1 MRTPIRIAPG
11 VYRLGSSMVNWY
23 LVEDGERLT
32 VVDAGVPRHAR
43 GLEEALRATGHA
55 IGDIDALILT
65 HGHTD
70 HTGVSGFLRARGV
83 PVHVHSGDRH
93 LLTDF
98 KPPKN
103 EGSILPYL
111 RHPTAWR
118 LLVHLARG
126 GALRPP
132 SVADPV
138 HFAAGDELDVP
149 GRPRVVH
156 TPGHTE
162 GHCVFLF
169 ERKNV
174 MLVGDAVCTWNPLT
188 GRVGPQIMPSA
199 FNLSGDRCLESLSR
213 IEGMDAELLL
223 PGHGEPWTASPAEA
237 VERARRAG
245 RS

>member
-11 VYRLGSSMVNWY
+11 VYRLGSPMVNWY
-23 LVEDGERLT
+23 AVEEGGRLT
-32 VVDAGVPRHAR
+32 VVDAGVPRDAR
-43 GLEEALRATGHA
+43 GLEEALGA
-55 IGDIDALILT
+55 IGHGVADIDALILT
-65 HGHTD
+65 HAHTD
-70 HTGVSGFLRARGV
+70 HTGVAGFLRARGV
-83 PVHVHSGDRH
+83 PVHVHAADRH

-103 EGSILPYL
+103 EASVLPYL

-118 LLVHLARG
+118 LLFHLARG

-138 HFAAGDELDVP
+138 DLAAGDVVDVP

-156 TPGHTE
+156 APGHTE

-169 ERKNV
+169 EGRSAL
-174 MLVGDAVCTWNPLT
+174 LVGDALCTWNPLT

-199 FNLSGDRCLESLSR
+199 FNLSSERCLGSLSR
-213 IEGMDAELLL
+213 IEGVEADLLL
-223 PGHGEPWTASPAEA
+223 PGHGEPWTGGPAEA
-237 VERARRAG
+237 VRLARRAG